1 MTTIKFENLT
11 KHHINVI
18 RSDGGVD
25 SIPPSGREAR
35 VYSEQ
40 DRMSTVNGYD
50 VVQTRWGT
58 VVGIPDPSE
67 GTIYITSSLVAMA
80 LPDRQDIVTPNT
92 HPRAVVRDNEGN
104 VQAVK
109 SFQCFWKGETA

>member
-1 MTTIKFENLT
+1 MTTIRFENLT

-58 VVGIPDPSE
+58 VVGVPDPKE
-67 GTIYITSSLVAMA
+67 GTVYITSSLVAMA
-80 LPDRQDIVTPNT
+80 LPERNDIVTPNT

-109 SFQCFWKGETA
+109 SFQCFWKCEA

>member
-58 VVGIPDPSE
+58 VVGVPDPIE
-67 GTIYITSSLVAMA
+67 GTVYITSSLVAMA
-80 LPDRQDIVTPNT
+80 LPERQDIVTPNT
-92 HPRAVVRDNEGN
+92 HPRAVVRDSEGN

-109 SFQCFWKGETA
+109 SFQCFWRCE